1 MGDLKSE
8 INTACARFQ
17 DQFNGVLEIARMEDK
32 ATGLS
37 TFLKAYIFLI
47 PHKPKWALFPLYV
60 IYELLYRYS
69 RRDGVSAQDIS
80 SAYTLVTLQLYHAMQ
95 ELNGPA
101 KIDLHMVRS
110 FNAKTLRSGRAH
122 DEIDEYNDFK
132 RKGIILNPIMNGSRT
147 MYTFDHFLLDI
158 IGQGPLTELPSG
170 GKSRRRR
177 QHRRFRSKKRGRK
190 SLRKR
195 RN

>member
-1 MGDLKSE
+1 MEDLKSE
-8 INTACARFQ
+8 INTACDRFQ
-17 DQFNGVLEIARMEDK
+17 AQFNGIFALKKEDRDD
-32 ATGLS
+32 ALT
-37 TFLKAYIFLI
+37 TFLTTYIFPI
-47 PHKPKWALFPLYV
+47 QHKQKWALFPLYV
-60 IYELLYRYS
+60 IYQLLYRYS
-69 RRDGVSAQDIS
+69 NSGVSAEDIL
-80 SAYTLVTLQLYHAMQ
+80 SAYQSVTLLLYHAMQ

-101 KIDLHMVRS
+101 KIDIYMVRS

-158 IGQGPLTELPSG
+158 IGPGPLTELSSG